1 MHGTATDRL
10 QELERR
16 HRDAMSEFAMHKD
29 KASMTTIDTIERKIQ
44 EASKLA
50 EDKFDS
56 LKGLHGQV
64 SMANENLEIKVMS
77 EIKRLADDH
86 RRLGEDH
93 GKKHQNLQEIVG
105 KLQTDQHAK
114 HLDTHTSLTD
124 VVQTLEKRM
133 REAMASLASENEA
146 KHTAH
151 SGNLEAMQ
159 RRWREELASTSSEHH
174 ATHADH
180 KDHLSKV
187 SRDVQKELSEL
198 REHHGRHASSHK
210 ALVDDH
216 KIDIRASMQDM
227 DAKLRREMGSLC
239 DELRNQLIEFV
250 AKANQD
256 REMQCGALGGRLDD
270 VDRRLKDM
278 LVRFSADQENTH
290 STLTGMLNALERKLR
305 EEVNGVHDEHHG
317 KNADL
322 KDQVQRGLSDLGTR
336 HTEIKELIS
345 RVIAEENRARD
356 DHKKIVAT
364 NLEQLEVKLRREIT
378 GGTDKHQS
386 NFREQVAQERQLRE
400 KAHAMLTERQ
410 SELERKLVG
419 EYSQTAL
426 RDISLEMREFVASVC
441 ANERAQMQ
449 DLLQKEQEFRAQQ
462 LEAFSQVLLQERAA
476 RENQQESLRVY
487 LTNEKMARQSKDKS
501 LLAEL
506 DVQIQRVFREV
517 RNHTHDV
524 QAMGSAQSQQMI
536 VPSRSNSPMAR
547 RVASPSPM
555 VPQKQQ
561 VLQPQATTFARPLM
575 PATMTP
581 VAGTQVTTVATGTP
595 ATVGIGVES
604 SQNYRRIILG
614 DDRSQNEAVQ
624 IAVAA
629 VDSNRDGRTN
639 YFVMGEDR
647 NNDGIPDVLQG
658 GSTSSMN
665 GSRINSPTRAP
676 QYVYPTQATDVSPT
690 GARSN
695 SFMTEPGSPMIIGG
709 QEAPYPTTI
718 VATYGSEM

>member
-1 MHGTATDRL
+1 VVEADVGGGNVGWNLLREQMSNLSRELNGIRQDITTLRLADSQYEVQNAETSRHVREMQAQFRADLQNEAARVEKLELNYSVVASEAQKSARSMNDIQERIIKDVSLVDDRVSKFWGLCEERFDIINKMQLRLDELKVDAKLNGLQSTLNKAIEDGSNALRGELMILKDKPSVDDVKKLCATSLQDVSSRLTAQEKLSREAKDELARLSSEHKSGADGMHKTVRDLISQERNAREKMHGMATDRL

-29 KASMTTIDTIERKIQ
+29 KASMTTIENIERKIQ

-50 EDKFDS
+50 EDKLDS

-278 LVRFSADQENTH
+278 LVRVSTDQENTY
-290 STLTGMLNALERKLR
+290 STLSGMLGVLERKLR
-305 EEVNGVHDEHHG
+305 EELHGVHDDTHG
-317 KNADL
+317 KTADL
-322 KDQVQRGLSDLGTR
+322 KD
-336 HTEIKELIS
+336 
-345 RVIAEENRARD
+345 
-356 DHKKIVAT
+356 
-364 NLEQLEVKLRREIT
+364 
-378 GGTDKHQS
+378 
-386 NFREQVAQERQLRE
+386 
-400 KAHAMLTERQ
+400 
-410 SELERKLVG
+410 
-419 EYSQTAL
+419 
-426 RDISLEMREFVASVC
+426 
-441 ANERAQMQ
+441 
-449 DLLQKEQEFRAQQ
+449 
-462 LEAFSQVLLQERAA
+462 
-476 RENQQESLRVY
+476 
-487 LTNEKMARQSKDKS
+487 
-501 LLAEL
+501 
-506 DVQIQRVFREV
+506 
-517 RNHTHDV
+517 
-524 QAMGSAQSQQMI
+524 
-536 VPSRSNSPMAR
+536 
-547 RVASPSPM
+547 
-555 VPQKQQ
+555 
-561 VLQPQATTFARPLM
+561 
-575 PATMTP
+575 
-581 VAGTQVTTVATGTP
+581 
-595 ATVGIGVES
+595 
-604 SQNYRRIILG
+604 
-614 DDRSQNEAVQ
+614 
-624 IAVAA
+624 
-629 VDSNRDGRTN
+629 
-639 YFVMGEDR
+639 
-647 NNDGIPDVLQG
+647 
-658 GSTSSMN
+658 
-665 GSRINSPTRAP
+665 
-676 QYVYPTQATDVSPT
+676 
-690 GARSN
+690 
-695 SFMTEPGSPMIIGG
+695 
-709 QEAPYPTTI
+709 
-718 VATYGSEM
+718 